1 MFWACI
7 KLAARIGVA
16 TLVGLLAATAA
27 GAEGQAGYQV
37 EYQEGTHYREL
48 PIAVETGDASK
59 VEVVE
64 VFSYGCIHCYR
75 LEPFLEVWKQSLPE
89 DVAFRRLP
97 LVTARVLP
105 LAQAYFTA
113 ETLGV
118 VESVHL
124 PLFQAIHDSG
134 IDMTQPQ
141 YIRRLFEREAQVT
154 REDFQRVF
162 DSFGI
167 RSRVSQADA
176 KGRAYRVMAT
186 PTLVVNGRYVAEV
199 SAAGSM
205 ESMFRVVDYLIEKE
219 RQALQEANAATL
231 DADPDSDELDS
242 DEKATE

>member
-7 KLAARIGVA
+7 KSAVRIGVA
-16 TLVGLLAATAA
+16 ALIGVLAAAAA
-27 GAEGQAGYQV
+27 GAEDQAK
-37 EYQEGTHYREL
+37 YQEGTHYREL
-48 PIAVETGDASK
+48 PIAVETRDASK

-75 LEPFLEVWKQSLPE
+75 LEPFLEAWKRSLPE
-89 DVAFRRLP
+89 DVAFHRLP

-124 PLFQAIHDSG
+124 PLFQAIHDHG

-154 REDFQRVF
+154 QEDFQRVF

-167 RSRVSQADA
+167 RSRVNQADA
-176 KGRAYRVMAT
+176 QGRAYRVMAT
-186 PTLVVNGRYVAEV
+186 PTLVVNGRYIAEV

-219 RQALQEANAATL
+219 QQALQEAIAATP
-231 DADPDSDELDS
+231 DAGLDS
-242 DEKATE
+242 SKEATE